1 MVENLINRKIGRGF
15 EIVLFIAL
23 MGASMLGAQMLSF
36 SLNKLALIPLEI
48 YLVWYVIKNKEEIRI
63 SKFCI
68 PLLIFY
74 FAQFAGSIV
83 GLLNTNFRQQYL
95 TYYDRLSNNL
105 LQVIFFYIPILIFLS
120 SVNEKNRIYL
130 SLKKCIVLV
139 ARIHMIWVFVQFIA
153 WYIFDLDFNEFVFQ
167 TIFNNFFGELFSSS
181 TVIHINGSTQLRA
194 TGLNREPA
202 WMG

>member
-105 LQVIFFYIPILIFLS
+105 L
-120 SVNEKNRIYL
+120 
-130 SLKKCIVLV
+130 
-139 ARIHMIWVFVQFIA
+139 
-153 WYIFDLDFNEFVFQ
+153 
-167 TIFNNFFGELFSSS
+167 
-181 TVIHINGSTQLRA
+181 
-194 TGLNREPA
+194 
-202 WMG
+202 